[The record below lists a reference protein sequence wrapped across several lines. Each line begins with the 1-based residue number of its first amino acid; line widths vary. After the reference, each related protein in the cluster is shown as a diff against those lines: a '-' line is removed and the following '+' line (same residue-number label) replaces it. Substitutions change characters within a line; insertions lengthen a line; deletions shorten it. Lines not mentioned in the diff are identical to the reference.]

1 MNWLRIRKSK
11 SDDASELIALLE
23 RHAGVGLWDAVL
35 HQGDPAHPA
44 SHWHWSAEFRRLLG
58 FTDISDFPDT
68 MASWSERLH
77 PDDVEAT
84 FTAFQAS
91 LDETQTDRGYDVTYR
106 LRVRDGS
113 YRWFRAVG
121 GVARDPSGRPVR
133 ACGSLI
139 DIHDQR
145 VAEND
150 KRDTMHALSS
160 SFQQSVMGV
169 VDSLCAAVSEVR
181 TSADQVLVAAHEA
194 QGRSS
199 AVSAASE
206 QATGNVQSIASA
218 AEQLSASIA
227 EIGRQVVRA
236 AEISSAATEEAANTN
251 AKISALVQAADRI
264 GAVVSLINVI
274 ASQTNL
280 LALNATIEAA
290 RAGDAGKG
298 FAVVAGEVKSL
309 ANQTARATEEIGE
322 HIAAIQ
328 DETRRAVEAIRHVT
342 SIIGQVQEISTI
354 ISASVEEQGAATHEI
369 ARNVQQAA
377 EGTKSVAAHVEGI
390 AVAVRRTE
398 EDAGASSR
406 IAGTLELVSE
416 RLQQE
421 VDHFLGASLSNVAG
435 TP

>member
-1 MNWLRIRKSK
+1 MNWLRIGKSRA
-11 SDDASELIALLE
+11 DDAGELVALLE

-44 SHWHWSAEFRRLLG
+44 SHWHWSAEFRHLLG
-58 FTDISDFPDT
+58 FVDDADFPDT
-68 MASWSERLH
+68 MASWADRLH

-84 FTAFQAS
+84 FAAFQAS
-91 LDETQTDRGYDVTYR
+91 LADTKNNRRYDVTYR

-145 VAEND
+145 VAEGD
-150 KRDTMHALSS
+150 RRKTMHALSTG
-160 SFQQSVMGV
+160 FQQSVMGV

-181 TSADQVLVAAHEA
+181 TSADKVLVAAHDA
-194 QGRSS
+194 QGLSS

-236 AEISSAATEEAANTN
+236 AEIAAAATEEAANTN
-251 AKISALVQAADRI
+251 AKIAALVEAADRI

-298 FAVVAGEVKSL
+298 FAVVANEVKGL
-309 ANQTARATEEIGE
+309 ATQTARATEEIGE
-322 HIAAIQ
+322 HITAIQ

-342 SIIGQVQEISTI
+342 SIIEQVQETSTA
-354 ISASVEEQGAATHEI
+354 ISASVEQQGTATHEI

-377 EGTKSVAAHVEGI
+377 EGTKAVAAHVEGI
-390 AVAVRRTE
+390 AMAVRRTE

-406 IAGTLELVSE
+406 TAGALEQVSE
-416 RLQQE
+416 RLQKE
-421 VDHFLGASLSNVAG
+421 VDHFLEASLSNIAA
-435 TP
+435 PP